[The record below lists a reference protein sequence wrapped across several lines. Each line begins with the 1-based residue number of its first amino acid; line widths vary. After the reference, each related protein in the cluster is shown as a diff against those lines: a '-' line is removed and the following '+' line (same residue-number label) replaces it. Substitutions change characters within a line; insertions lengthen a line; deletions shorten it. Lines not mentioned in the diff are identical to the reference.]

1 MATRRVR
8 RIRRTK
14 KQVHRAHGRKTKH
27 HHKRNHNDRHT
38 RRQRGGAQKVIIQ
51 KTYGDG
57 LIRTERNAYGIDI
70 VFDPITG
77 EYRIGSG
84 GKYTKYSDLVADTYD
99 GRARYSLAVQ
109 VLKKIGAKDTVLLSK
124 HVFNKFV
131 DMYCAAPH
139 DPLNETDKRIYSEQ
153 CVSLQ
158 AQKANTEK
166 NSNKQHLNCVI
177 VKYEDE
183 LVRFVNS
190 NDQSYSSPAEPGRTF
205 YFFRHFLIP
214 LYDGKPPIL
223 CDLEFD
229 VRPDKTLDFKLTKF
243 DSIRAGPPV
252 YKRCIFP
259 KLVERLN
266 DSPALFKNV
275 KIDGNAIIGTISIS
289 AIGRDD
295 KNAVFD
301 FSTLIYT
308 FRACDFLCEDGDT
321 GMDPATEKL
330 ALDCLVKVGEDKA
343 GKDRIFSAF
352 AQNDEAELHKILGE
366 YTPSMFKTLKT
377 FFLRRFGPD
386 KLAVQMSGLTLTPPP
401 MGGVARPPSGL

>member
-1 MATRRVR
+1 MATRRVK

-14 KQVHRAHGRKTKH
+14 KQVHRARGRKTNYRRRH
-27 HHKRNHNDRHT
+27 HT
-38 RRQRGGAQKVIIQ
+38 RRQRGGAQEVIIQ

-57 LIRTERNAYGIDI
+57 IMRTERNAYGIDI

-99 GRARYSLAVQ
+99 GRARYSHAVE

-131 DMYCAAPH
+131 DMYCAAEP
-139 DPLNETDKRIYSEQ
+139 PETLNETGKRIYSAQ

-158 AQKANTEK
+158 AQKTNTEQ
-166 NSNKQHLNCVI
+166 NSNKQHLNCVV
-177 VKYEDE
+177 VKYKDE

-190 NDQSYSSPAEPGRTF
+190 NDQSYSTPAEPGRTF

-214 LYDGKPPIL
+214 LYDDKPPIL
-223 CDLEFD
+223 CDLEFE
-229 VRPDKTLDFKLTKF
+229 VRPNKTLDFKLTKF
-243 DSIRAGPPV
+243 ESIRTGPPV
-252 YKRCIFP
+252 HKRCIFP
-259 KLVERLN
+259 KLVARLN
-266 DSPALFKNV
+266 DSPSLFTNV
-275 KIDGNAIIGTISIS
+275 RIDGNAIIGTISNS

-295 KNAVFD
+295 ENVVFD

-330 ALDCLVKVGEDKA
+330 ALDCLVKVGEDKT
-343 GKDRIFSAF
+343 GKDRIFNAF
-352 AQNDEAELHKILGE
+352 AQNNKAELNKILGE
-366 YTPSMFKTLKT
+366 YTPSMFDTLKK

-386 KLAVQMSGLTLTPPP
+386 KLAVQMSGLT
-401 MGGVARPPSGL
+401 VARRPPSSSSSGI